1 MADILWI
8 NGRFTTTDERVLG
21 VEDRGFLF
29 GDAVYEVF
37 KFLQKK
43 PVFLRGHWSRLVR
56 GLEAIDIRNPW
67 DEGSF
72 VAMVRDL
79 LARTSFVDGIVYLQV
94 SRGEGERA
102 QFYPDDMT
110 PTAIAYSRRFK
121 FPDAARKESGIR
133 LITTRDRRWKHCDVK
148 SVNLLANALAKKE
161 AQRAGVDEA
170 LFVDDGAVREGAS
183 SNFFIVKNGRIITH
197 PLDEHVL
204 PGVTRDRTIAVA
216 CEADVPLD
224 ERVFLLDE
232 MRKADEAFI
241 SSTTMGVMPVREI
254 DGHSVGSGV
263 RGPVSARLQG
273 LFDDAEKREVA
284 AEF

>member
-1 MADILWI
+1 
-8 NGRFTTTDERVLG
+8 
-21 VEDRGFLF
+21 
-29 GDAVYEVF
+29 
-37 KFLQKK
+37 
-43 PVFLRGHWSRLVR
+43 
-56 GLEAIDIRNPW
+56 
-67 DEGSF
+67 
-72 VAMVRDL
+72 MVRDL

-161 AQRAGVDEA
+161 AQRADVDEA

-183 SNFFIVKNGRIITH
+183 SNFFIVKNGRISTH
-197 PLDEHVL
+197 PLDEHIL

-216 CEADVPLD
+216 READVPLD
-224 ERVFLLDE
+224 ERVFFLDE
-232 MRKADEAFI
+232 MRKADEALI

-254 DGHSVGSGV
+254 DGRPVGSGV
-263 RGPVSARLQG
+263 RGPVTARLQG